1 MGKEIARLDFNWH
14 DELAEGD
21 YRFGEDGYLVMDGS
35 RGQIRCNRK
44 IDPQID
50 SADSSLELCIR
61 IVLQH
66 TYQICLYDDQDRLAV
81 ACRIDPHG
89 WIRFLKDDQWEKSEQ
104 FLTYCFGVPTVDPE
118 FNPPNRTRDSD
129 EVTFRFEGF
138 EFSRRIFRFSANGEV
153 ITMENAFQSA
163 VENISRVE
171 FLTPRVEAG
180 TVLRLRSLVHRK
192 GNEVLEREE
201 FPWRW
206 EPVTAPHDGYNYDH
220 ISSIRLFPKEYRWLQ
235 SVTPYGWAKVRI
247 PKLEEG
253 ELEYDLMTPDV
264 ERESALLLEES
275 HPTVEQG
282 CRAHTGIARG
292 KFMCAGPEERYS
304 EMVDSHFKQDR
315 LFYFDSPIP
324 KPNQVYRI
332 RVGWDPRGYRIW
344 IDGEQMR
351 LESGEIFPF
360 EMPEKSFVGIDTLT
374 IHPGMG
380 GTRLTLSEQ
389 RSGKRLP
396 EEIPEPHVAYWGNIR
411 VTNTSDGD

>member
-1 MGKEIARLDFNWH
+1 
-14 DELAEGD
+14 
-21 YRFGEDGYLVMDGS
+21 
-35 RGQIRCNRK
+35 
-44 IDPQID
+44 
-50 SADSSLELCIR
+50 
-61 IVLQH
+61 
-66 TYQICLYDDQDRLAV
+66 
-81 ACRIDPHG
+81 
-89 WIRFLKDDQWEKSEQ
+89 
-104 FLTYCFGVPTVDPE
+104 
-118 FNPPNRTRDSD
+118 
-129 EVTFRFEGF
+129 
-138 EFSRRIFRFSANGEV
+138 
-153 ITMENAFQSA
+153 
-163 VENISRVE
+163 
-171 FLTPRVEAG
+171 
-180 TVLRLRSLVHRK
+180 
-192 GNEVLEREE
+192 
-201 FPWRW
+201 
-206 EPVTAPHDGYNYDH
+206 
-220 ISSIRLFPKEYRWLQ
+220 
-235 SVTPYGWAKVRI
+235 
-247 PKLEEG
+247 
-253 ELEYDLMTPDV
+253 MTPDV

-389 RSGKRLP
+389 RRRKETARGNPGAACCLLGKHSCDEYLGPGIKVLTCDSEGNLTGGNREKRRGIR
-396 EEIPEPHVAYWGNIR
+396 EEDPAVGWGR
-411 VTNTSDGD
+411 RWQKRRSTGDHD